1 MDHDPRVNELTE
13 TPITCPYCGESIEI
27 LVDPSEVGDEY
38 TEDCQ
43 VCCQPIIMRADPMDG
58 SVAVRREDNTTF

>member
-1 MDHDPRVNELTE
+1 MSDLTE
-13 TPITCPYCGESIEI
+13 TQVDCPYCGESIGI

-43 VCCQPIIMRADPMDG
+43 VCCQPIVMRSDPMNG
-58 SVAVRREDNTTF
+58 SVAVRREDETTF